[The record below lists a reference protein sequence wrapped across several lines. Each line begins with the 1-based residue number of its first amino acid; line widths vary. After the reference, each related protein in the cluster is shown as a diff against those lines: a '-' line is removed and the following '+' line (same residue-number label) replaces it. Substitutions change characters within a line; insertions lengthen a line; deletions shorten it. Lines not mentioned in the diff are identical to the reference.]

1 MIREIKGK
9 MTCSRFTLVPL
20 ISLLTI
26 LTYVDFF
33 PDAIRYNLS
42 YIVWLMVL
50 VECFVECLITG
61 RIRLKKAAITYVGLG
76 LVFIVV
82 VALFDFF
89 SSNHY
94 FSGGGVIYSILVALL
109 VFICGV
115 LLGNKLNEE
124 DVEVICRWYA
134 LGAVLLAIILIINT
148 GGDFG
153 LKNRVYGGLNKNSVG
168 QILSSAATILI
179 IGISSKKGRSNTV
192 IRISLS
198 LLLIVVL
205 FLIRSRTCIL
215 CFSISVIIMLLSRY
229 TNKKVKRWI
238 VTALLI
244 LFAVIISNDTFR
256 NILVTNI
263 LLANRDSTSLD
274 SISSGRISIYS
285 QFFTLMRGHELIGN
299 GAQYYESF
307 YLSVIVQFGYPLG
320 LFLWY
325 YVLYMLKQIR
335 RMNRYLSYGWLLV
348 IISIS
353 YSLNGLF
360 EGLPPFGPGTKNFL
374 LWLLFGLAITQ
385 VDYSKQIIKE

>member
-1 MIREIKGK
+1 MLRELKGK
-9 MTCSRFTLVPL
+9 MTCSRFTLVPI

-42 YIVWLMVL
+42 YVVWLMVL
-50 VECFVECLITG
+50 AECLITCK
-61 RIRLKKAAITYVGLG
+61 IRLKKVAITYVGLG
-76 LVFIVV
+76 ILFIAVT
-82 VALFDFF
+82 ALFELF

-94 FSGGGVIYSILVALL
+94 LSSGVVYAILVALL

-115 LLGNKLNEE
+115 LLGDKLNEE
-124 DVEVICRWYA
+124 DVEVICRWYT
-134 LGAVLLAIILIINT
+134 LGAVLLAIILVINT

-153 LKNRVYGGLNKNSVG
+153 LQNRMYAGINKNSVG
-168 QILSSAATILI
+168 QILSSAATILM
-179 IGISSKKGRSNTV
+179 IGISSKKGRNNTV
-192 IRISLS
+192 IRIVLS
-198 LLLIVVL
+198 VLLIVVL

-215 CFSISVIIMLLSRY
+215 CFAISVLVMLLSRY
-229 TNKKVKRWI
+229 TNKRVKRWVI
-238 VTALLI
+238 TALII

-263 LLANRDSTSLD
+263 LLANRDTTSLD
-274 SISSGRISIYS
+274 AITSGRISIYS
-285 QFFTLMRGHELIGN
+285 QFFSLMRGNELIGN

-325 YVLYMLKQIR
+325 YVFYMLKQIR

-353 YSLNGLF
+353 YSLNGVF
-360 EGLPPFGPGTKNFL
+360 EGLPPYGPGTKNFL

-385 VDYSKQIIKE
+385 VDYSKQNNEG

>member
-1 MIREIKGK
+1 MLREIKGK
-9 MTCSRFTLVPL
+9 MTCSRITLVPL

-33 PDAIRYNLS
+33 PDVIRYNLS

-50 VECFVECLITG
+50 VECLFECLITG
-61 RIRLKKAAITYVGLG
+61 RIRIKNAAITYVGLG
-76 LVFIVV
+76 IFFIVV
-82 VALFDFF
+82 TALFEFF

-94 FSGGGVIYSILVALL
+94 FASGGVVYSILVALL

-124 DVEVICRWYA
+124 DVKVICRWYA

-153 LKNRVYGGLNKNSVG
+153 LKNRMYAGLNKNSVG

-179 IGISSKKGRSNTV
+179 LGISSQKRRNNTV
-192 IRISLS
+192 VRILLS
-198 LLLIVVL
+198 VLLIVVL
-205 FLIRSRTCIL
+205 FLIRSRTCIM
-215 CFSISVIIMLLSRY
+215 CFSLSILIILFSRY

-238 VTALLI
+238 ITALLLLFLIII
-244 LFAVIISNDTFR
+244 LNETFR
-256 NILVTNI
+256 NILITNI
-263 LLANRDSTSLD
+263 IFANRDTSSLD
-274 SISSGRISIYS
+274 AISSGRIGIYA
-285 QFFTLMRGHELIGN
+285 QFFNLTRGHEFIGN

-325 YVLYMLKQIR
+325 YVFYMLKQIR
-335 RMNRYLSYGWLLV
+335 KMNRYLSYGWLLV

-353 YSLNGLF
+353 YSLNGVF

-385 VDYSKQIIKE
+385 VDYSKQNIEG